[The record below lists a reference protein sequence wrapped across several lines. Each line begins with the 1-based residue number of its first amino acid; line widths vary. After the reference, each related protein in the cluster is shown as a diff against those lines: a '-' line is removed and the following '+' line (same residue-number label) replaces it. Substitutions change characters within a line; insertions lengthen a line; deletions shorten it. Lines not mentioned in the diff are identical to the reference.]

1 MQEFEIDCVS
11 RSQAGST
18 HDHITHIGNSSG
30 KWRLACTDA
39 AAQITV
45 RASRFYLMDKLS
57 GKPVYIHVM
66 REGVPDRITTKNK
79 WTETVARLSAKP
91 QFNYLDGASHRE

>member
-18 HDHITHIGNSSG
+18 HEHITHIGNSSG

-66 REGVPDRITTKNK
+66 RDGNKAPILRTRINDEWSDNLITLPECGK
-79 WTETVARLSAKP
+79 EYRTV
-91 QFNYLDGASHRE
+91 